1 MMYDS
6 FCPVRKYQ
14 QLRPFDLYRR
24 DPDGVVSIYLVDRA
38 AAPSAPAPA
47 SVMTRMIRWMQGRG
61 RR

>member
-38 AAPSAPAPA
+38 AAPATQPRRGWLQR
-47 SVMTRMIRWMQGRG
+47 VVGWMGGGR
-61 RR
+61 